1 MGGCMRKINQHNQ
14 KNAIDAENKI
24 RSFVES
30 ADIYKLLTTKKVELA
45 RQIGVNFITLNK
57 YLTKLAH

>member
-1 MGGCMRKINQHNQ
+1 MRKINQHKQ

>member
-1 MGGCMRKINQHNQ
+1 MRKINQHNQ
-14 KNAIDAENKI
+14 KNAIEAENKI
-24 RSFVES
+24 RSFVEN

>member
-1 MGGCMRKINQHNQ
+1 MGGFMRKINQHNQ

>member
-1 MGGCMRKINQHNQ
+1 MRKINQRNQ